1 MNQKSRRIG
10 LFNEDDE
17 DLFQEFLG
25 GGSSVDDDG
34 DGDHSLVNDRQ
45 LGTSQPISVDGGGE
59 YGGGRPEVQK
69 IRRKPSKPFPTG
81 GGTVLRLSSDH
92 SQIGTVLTPFR
103 DRSRTRLQKGERDRL
118 S

>member
-1 MNQKSRRIG
+1 VTNGKGFFKSDKARVLNQKSRRIG

-25 GGSSVDDDG
+25 GGSSVD
-34 DGDHSLVNDRQ
+34 
-45 LGTSQPISVDGGGE
+45 GGGE

-69 IRRKPSKPFPTG
+69 IRRKSSKLFPTG